1 MPTTTNLSSTSE
13 DLLRLSI
20 TGNGLRLQSATPPLS
35 PQGGDLWPQSTSG
48 RAFFYD
54 ATRSKWLSSEMI
66 ALPFGRTGNT
76 TSGTFYLSAGG
87 AVYTTAAQGE
97 VMPDNATI
105 VGFSCSRSNIL
116 ASSFRL
122 FRNATTLLDIATGA
136 AMSGSTNTLNL
147 DVSQNERITVQ
158 NLGPSTV
165 ANAIGLVFVRWR
177 A

>member
-1 MPTTTNLSSTSE
+1 MATFVNLQGTALSSF
-13 DLLRLSI
+13 RLNIDKS
-20 TGNGLRLQSATPPLS
+20 GFHAASASPPVS
-35 PQGGDLWPQSTSG
+35 PQAGDLWQQSTSG
-48 RAFFYD
+48 VYFFYD
-54 ATRSKWLSSEMI
+54 GTRSKWLSSEMI

-97 VMPDNATI
+97 VMPNNGTI
-105 VGFSCSRSNIL
+105 VGFSWSRSNIL

-122 FRNATTLLDIATGA
+122 FRNATSLVDIATGA
-136 AMSGSTNTLNL
+136 AMSGSTNVL
-147 DVSQNERITVQ
+147 DLDFSQNERLTVQ